1 MKTPLF
7 HPDVEGLGSASAELS
22 INAESLAQKKGFS
35 GEVSI
40 PWAVDKHERKLK
52 LYIEAK
58 RQWNLWPHSQRLWT
72 VSCLAATAV
81 MLPKSD
87 IELGSTACVK
97 DVDGEKC
104 LQPRTDSD
112 PSSLDSR
119 KTTKAPIQRREE
131 PHSQGTEDDGTQ
143 MSAPPDGGRVA
154 WLQVLMAFLIAC
166 NSWGYICTFGVFQA
180 HYVDTL
186 ERSHSDVSW
195 IGSIQVFLVFFI
207 GAFSGRA
214 TDAGYFRHCVIAGS
228 ICTVVGLFMTSLAT
242 TYWQVFLAHGLCL
255 GLGSGLTSCPSL
267 SLLATYFVKR
277 RASVIAIAGFG
288 GGSCGVIFPVIVQ
301 RLMPLIGFPWT
312 IRILG
317 FLSLAMA
324 VVAVVCG
331 RSRLP
336 PRTVGPWIEL
346 AAFRDRSYVLFTLG
360 MFLVFWGYWIALY
373 FVRFF
378 FSFLLSA
385 RRCPVCPFKAT
396 DMRPSDRFLLPRH
409 HPAQQIRCHQPHHDH
424 EWCGHRRPGAVQLPR
439 RSMVGPA
446 QYDHPVRAGGWRP
459 PLQLDDG
466 THQGRYHS
474 VGHLLRR
481 SRGWRPDPVPGD
493 DVKPVDRSQQSRKPH
508 GHGIHHRELC
518 QSHWPTDSWR
528 FDSA

>member
-1 MKTPLF
+1 MCVNDL
-7 HPDVEGLGSASAELS
+7 D
-22 INAESLAQKKGFS
+22 N
-35 GEVSI
+35 
-40 PWAVDKHERKLK
+40 
-52 LYIEAK
+52 
-58 RQWNLWPHSQRLWT
+58 QR
-72 VSCLAATAV
+72 S
-81 MLPKSD
+81 
-87 IELGSTACVK
+87 
-97 DVDGEKC
+97 

-119 KTTKAPIQRREE
+119 TTIKTPIQNREE
-131 PHSQGTEDDGTQ
+131 PHPTEDDGTQ
-143 MSAPPDGGRVA
+143 ALPPPDGGKAA

-186 ERSHSDVSW
+186 KRSHSDVSW
-195 IGSIQVFLVFFI
+195 VGSIQVFLVFFI

-228 ICTVVGLFMTSLAT
+228 ICTIVGLFMTSLAS

-288 GGSCGVIFPVIVQ
+288 GGSCGVIFPAIMQ
-301 RLMPLIGFPWT
+301 RLVPLIGFPWT

-324 VVAVVCG
+324 VVAIACG

-346 AAFRDRSYVLFTLG
+346 AVFKDRSFLLFTLG
-360 MFLVFWGYWIALY
+360 MFFVFWGYWIALY
-373 FVRFF
+373 FVRLFF
-378 FSFLLSA
+378 QPGDPSPP
-385 RRCPVCPFKAT
+385 CKTT
-396 DMRPSDRFLLPRH
+396 DMRPSDRLVLPRH
-409 HPAQQIRCHQPHHDH
+409 HPAQQIECHQPHHGH
-424 EWCGHRRPGAVQLPR
+424 EWCGHRRPHAVQLPR

-446 QYDHPVRAGGWRP
+446 QYDHPVRAGGWRH
-459 PLQLDDG
+459 PLQLDHG
-466 THQGRYHS
+466 THQGRYRS
-474 VGHLLRR
+474 AGHLLRCSWGR
-481 SRGWRPDPVPGD
+481 RPDPVPGD
-493 DVKPVDRSQQSRKPH
+493 NVKPVDRSQQGRKSY
-508 GHGIHHRELC
+508 GHGLHRRELC
-518 QSHWPTDSWR
+518 QSYWPTDSRR
-528 FDSA
+528 FDPA